1 MGFTRNELI
10 TFMDELV
17 ELASEENKARAN
29 LVKARFVSNFE
40 KSYGYE
46 KNAEAEITDRPPFYI
61 AAMPDSVQEEIRKK
75 VIVRLTELGECTPEN
90 VHNAM
95 NSKIYDLAE
104 LIDISEYV
112 IRAEEEQRRKVEES
126 KREKR

>member
-1 MGFTRNELI
+1 MGFTKQELI
-10 TFMDELV
+10 EFIDELA

-46 KNAEAEITDRPPFYI
+46 KNAEAEITDRPSFYI

-75 VIVRLTELGECTPEN
+75 VIVSLTELGECTPEN

-112 IRAEEEQRRKVEES
+112 IRAEEEQRIKEEES